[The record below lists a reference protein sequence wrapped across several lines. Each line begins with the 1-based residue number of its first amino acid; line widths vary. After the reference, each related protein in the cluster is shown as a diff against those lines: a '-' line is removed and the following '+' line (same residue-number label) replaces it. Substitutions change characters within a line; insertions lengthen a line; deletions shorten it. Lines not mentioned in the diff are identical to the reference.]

1 MKSFLLII
9 VLLTKSGEF
18 QMSTSF
24 VDACPE
30 KKVVVSALDKMIA
43 DDKIIGWT
51 ARCVPAREP
60 ADVKL

>member
-18 QMSTSF
+18 QMSTEF

-30 KKVVVSALDKMIA
+30 KEVVVGTLDKMIA

-51 ARCVPAREP
+51 ARCLPARKP
-60 ADVKL
+60 ADVSL